1 MELKD
6 MTLEQLEARA
16 AELVNQVETCEDPE
30 EIAKATEE
38 MRSINERKAELTAL
52 EQRKAFAA
60 EIDAGAKVKTVEERK
75 EEKTMDAKE
84 IRNSK
89 EYIDAFVDYIK
100 TGDDAEC
107 RSLLSEN
114 ATSGTVAVPDY
125 VYNFVKTAWDKNDIM
140 SLVRKVSVAGNLK
153 VQFEISGSDAVI
165 HDEGSGAVSEE
176 TLSLGII
183 TMVPES
189 IKKWISVSDEVLDL
203 RGTDFLDYIYD
214 ELTTKIIKKAADQ
227 LIGKIAALTT
237 ADATHVSAATI
248 KVAPALGTIAQAIA
262 NLSDEATNPVIV
274 MNKLTYA
281 TFKAAQY
288 AGNFNV
294 DIFEGLDVR
303 FNSSLPA
310 YSTASEN
317 DVYAIV
323 GDFGFGALA
332 NFPNGESVNI
342 KIDDRSSMKSDL
354 VDILGREYIAAE
366 PVACKAFTLISKPAT
381 I

>member
-16 AELVNQVETCEDPE
+16 AELVNKVETCEDRE

-114 ATSGTVAVPDY
+114 ATIGTVAVPDY

-214 ELTTKIIKKAADQ
+214 ELTTKIIKKAADK
-227 LIGKIAALTT
+227 LIGEIAALTT
-237 ADATHVSAATI
+237 ADATHVSAVTI

-281 TFKAAQY
+281 TFKAEQY
-288 AGNFNV
+288 KGNFNV

-310 YSTASEN
+310 YSAASEN

-332 NFPNGESVNI
+332 NFPNGEGVNI
-342 KIDDRSSMKSDL
+342 KVDDRSSMKSDL
-354 VDILGREYIAAE
+354 VDILGREYIAVA
-366 PVACKAFTLISKPAT
+366 PVACKAFTLIAKPAT
-381 I
+381 L